1 MAILSVIMSLV
12 GMTFTLLL
20 FFKPGW
26 FHETDKTV
34 AAMPVSEIEHT
45 MWGLS
50 SSSSSRRP
58 GVPVSI
64 ADTLTAR
71 RETLALQDRGGR
83 GGTAQQDRGGRGGTA
98 AVTVNPTYNVGGVA
112 SSAIAPDYA
121 SIYEPP
127 LAAGASASAT
137 TATVDYAAPTELD
150 GIERIAANSVYAG
163 GMLVN
168 QDGGG
173 DAAGTYGTTQTLR
186 SRQSA
191 SVSSHVKMLPTALY
205 ASTSATNGV
214 QGGDGGGYLDV
225 AGANDGANE
234 AGRAAMQNA
243 TYGTRQVASAGH
255 RPRSGSV
262 YEVSSVV
269 RDRSGTMQL
278 AATQEG
284 VLYNVPFGNEGEE
297 VSSA

>member
-71 RETLALQDRGGR
+71 RETLA
-83 GGTAQQDRGGRGGTA
+83 QQDRGGRGGTA

-127 LAAGASASAT
+127 LAAGASASAA

-173 DAAGTYGTTQTLR
+173 GAAGTYGTTQTLR

-284 VLYNVPFGNEGEE
+284 VLYNVPFGNGGEE